1 MRRDSMKKLLALV
14 GAISL
19 LAALAAAQTPE
30 QSLARQIR
38 LEKTAVMGKAVKGA
52 PYSGDEVTESAQV
65 LGDGTHINRSS
76 QVSVYR
82 DGEGRVRRE
91 TAKEITIWDPVA
103 EASYTLD
110 PATRTARKSPMG
122 KFVLSYATAS
132 GPVVSSPMLVN
143 GTPTNAFVQLR
154 VTNTN
159 DAAVTLNSEPVDPKL
174 APAALAKLQDE
185 MKAADGG
192 AMTIDGGTASPAT
205 LA

>member
-91 TAKEITIWDPVA
+91 TAEQITIWDPVA

-110 PATRTARKSPMG
+110 PATKTARKSPLG
-122 KFVLSYATAS
+122 KFLISYATDS
-132 GPVVSSPMLVN
+132 GSAAGPLVTANGVPANAVV
-143 GTPTNAFVQLR
+143 
-154 VTNTN
+154 
-159 DAAVTLNSEPVDPKL
+159 K
-174 APAALAKLQDE
+174 
-185 MKAADGG
+185 
-192 AMTIDGGTASPAT
+192 
-205 LA
+205 